1 VKKNAVKTISTKK
14 EIFSKKWNDIL
25 EEIAL
30 FRRESMSNWIWFRG
44 HSKEEYKLDSG
55 LFRTLD
61 KNKKLKLMQY
71 IILEDHL
78 KINFKQQASTFIR
91 EDDIDLQFHMQH
103 HGLKTRLLDWTDSFG
118 TALYFAFEG
127 WDYDKENNACIWLL
141 DPYALH
147 CNLQEE
153 YPTIKT
159 TDSIR
164 NMNEKLVKGKIESLS
179 DIFNNEHME
188 YTFPMYPSKN
198 NARLLVQNGYFTVQS
213 NRLEDLEVELEQA
226 CPENKEK
233 ILKKIILSP
242 DLLECIY
249 EYLTLN
255 GINHFTVYNDVDAL
269 SKYLNK
275 ELTENAFDE
284 KIKRIA
290 KFSSLNYIENNMDI

>member
-1 VKKNAVKTISTKK
+1 MEKISGKEISTMK
-14 EIFSKKWNDIL
+14 EVFSKKWNDIL

-44 HSKEEYKLDSG
+44 HGDESYKLNSG
-55 LFRTLD
+55 LFRTEN
-61 KNKKLKLMQY
+61 KNKKLKLDEYLFIENQL
-71 IILEDHL
+71 IV
-78 KINFKQQASTFIR
+78 NFKQQSSTFIR
-91 EDDIDLQFHMQH
+91 EDNIDLQFHMQH
-103 HGLKTRLLDWTDSFG
+103 HGLKTRLLDWTDSFA

-127 WDYDKENNACIWLL
+127 WDYDRETNACIWLL

-147 CNLQEE
+147 AHLQGIAFIE
-153 YPTIKT
+153 TA
-159 TDSIR
+159 DSIR
-164 NMNEKLVKGKIESLS
+164 NISEEDTYDKIWNLS
-179 DIFNNEHME
+179 DVFTNTIAE

-213 NRLEDLEVELEQA
+213 NRLEDLEVELERA

-233 ILKKIILSP
+233 IFKKIILSP

-255 GINHFTVYNDVDAL
+255 GINRFTVYNDVDGL

-275 ELTENAFDE
+275 ELTDNAYDE
-284 KIKRIA
+284 KLKHIA
-290 KFSSLNYIENNMDI
+290 KFSNFSYMTSR

>member
-1 VKKNAVKTISTKK
+1 MEKNAVKAISTKK
-14 EIFSKKWNDIL
+14 EIFSKKWHDIL

-71 IILEDHL
+71 LILEDHL
-78 KINFKQQASTFIR
+78 KVNFKQQASTFIR

-147 CNLQEE
+147 FHLQEE
-153 YPTIKT
+153 FPTIKT

-164 NMNEKLVKGKIESLS
+164 NMNKKLVKGKIESLS

-188 YTFPMYPSKN
+188 YTFSIYPSKN

-242 DLLECIY
+242 DLVECIY

-275 ELTENAFDE
+275 ELTENAFNE